1 MSRVAH
7 APNDS
12 LYVLCGVV
20 IAMLLVALIIVLL
33 AVTISRT
40 APLTPPRRFSPRRSF
55 FVAKISTLADKLLS
69 FLHKHQRRK
78 MVGATATLLAVR
90 LVRSKLRKRDE
101 TAAAQE
107 VVLHTTG
114 PAPAPAPAQPVTI
127 ATIFGSDV
135 APLTVPSA
143 TSSLPGAVAAAPAGL
158 VVNPITGAPVPA
170 PPPLPTSNGAA
181 PAAPAPPP
189 LLWQYPAPYSLYGT
203 EQDAAVHGVLP
214 AERSGFCRGFRRSLR
229 GRWRRLVRRKPER
242 DPYTLPA
249 EVRDQL
255 KQIYVY

>member
-1 MSRVAH
+1 MLGRTPPATPSEPEGGAGGDPQRGQNDTGLQEQFSH
-7 APNDS
+7 LDAPNDS

-33 AVTISRT
+33 AVTI
-40 APLTPPRRFSPRRSF
+40 
-55 FVAKISTLADKLLS
+55 
-69 FLHKHQRRK
+69 
-78 MVGATATLLAVR
+78 
-90 LVRSKLRKRDE
+90 SKLRKRDE

-170 PPPLPTSNGAA
+170 PPPLPTSNGAT